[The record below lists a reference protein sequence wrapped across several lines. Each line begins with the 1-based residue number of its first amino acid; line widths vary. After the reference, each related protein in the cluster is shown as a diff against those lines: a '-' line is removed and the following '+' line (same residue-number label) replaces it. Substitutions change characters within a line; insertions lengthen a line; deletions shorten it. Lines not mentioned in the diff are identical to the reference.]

1 LHNAA
6 LICKFAFISRGRAV
20 VARRAHNPK
29 VAGSSP
35 ALATITIKRLYYY
48 SVTVF
53 LYLSMSKRIFYPLFL
68 LLIPLIGMTITDEIN
83 WSPFD
88 FIIMGSLLI
97 FLSIGINFVSNRTK
111 NLKNRVLYI
120 GILVII
126 FMLIWAELAVGLF
139 GTPFA
144 GS

>member
-1 LHNAA
+1 
-6 LICKFAFISRGRAV
+6 
-20 VARRAHNPK
+20 
-29 VAGSSP
+29 
-35 ALATITIKRLYYY
+35 
-48 SVTVF
+48 
-53 LYLSMSKRIFYPLFL
+53 MSKRIFYPPFL

-97 FLSIGINFVSNRTK
+97 LLSIGINFMISRVK

-120 GILVII
+120 GVVVII

>member
-1 LHNAA
+1 
-6 LICKFAFISRGRAV
+6 
-20 VARRAHNPK
+20 
-29 VAGSSP
+29 
-35 ALATITIKRLYYY
+35 
-48 SVTVF
+48 
-53 LYLSMSKRIFYPLFL
+53 MSKRIFYPLFL

-88 FIIMGSLLI
+88 FIFMGSLLI
-97 FLSIGINFVSNRTK
+97 FLSIGINFISNRAK

>member
-1 LHNAA
+1 MD
-6 LICKFAFISRGRAV
+6 
-20 VARRAHNPK
+20 
-29 VAGSSP
+29 
-35 ALATITIKRLYYY
+35 T
-48 SVTVF
+48 
-53 LYLSMSKRIFYPLFL
+53 SKRIFYPLFL
-68 LLIPLIGMTITDEIN
+68 LLIPLVGMTITDKVN

-97 FLSIGINFVSNRTK
+97 FLSIGINFVNNRLK

-120 GILVII
+120 GILVLI
-126 FMLIWAELAVGLF
+126 FMLVWVELAVGVF